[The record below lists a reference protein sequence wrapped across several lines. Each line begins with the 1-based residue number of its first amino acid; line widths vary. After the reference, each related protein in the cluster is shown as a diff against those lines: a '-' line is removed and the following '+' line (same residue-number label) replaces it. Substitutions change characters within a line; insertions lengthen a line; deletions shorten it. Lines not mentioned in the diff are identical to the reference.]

1 MESINKNF
9 YNRERK
15 YILSLIFLFPF
26 ILNAQKFPLN
36 ENFYIDRIIG
46 LDSVNIYQ
54 YRLIKYPLKKDQKTN
69 YLYYLSFD
77 TDGKFDSRDS
87 GSTCGLDIY
96 KSISG
101 SYQIIDDSHILLTPK
116 LYHNSKK
123 LYPETISSK
132 SYLFFI
138 SKESEDYFKLI
149 QSKGNIKDDKKNA
162 ILSKELDKKIK
173 TYDRRSIFE
182 LCDYKPK
189 SKDNI
194 SRVDEYIRN
203 VWRKNPKDY
212 DILFV
217 AWYPDDFLVNIV
229 YNRKTKKRTLILNYV
244 AKYVE
249 NTMGHI

>member
-1 MESINKNF
+1 MKN
-9 YNRERK
+9 
-15 YILSLIFLFPF
+15 SLIVVTFAFLFSVV
-26 ILNAQKFPLN
+26 LNAQKFPLN

-77 TDGKFDSRDS
+77 SDGKFDSRDS

-101 SYQIIDDSHILLTPK
+101 SYQLIDDSHILLTPK

-123 LYPETISSK
+123 LYPLTISSK

-149 QSKGNIKDDKKNA
+149 QSKGNIKDDKKTQ
-162 ILSKELDKKIK
+162 S
-173 TYDRRSIFE
+173 YQ
-182 LCDYKPK
+182 
-189 SKDNI
+189 
-194 SRVDEYIRN
+194 
-203 VWRKNPKDY
+203 KN
-212 DILFV
+212 
-217 AWYPDDFLVNIV
+217 
-229 YNRKTKKRTLILNYV
+229 
-244 AKYVE
+244 
-249 NTMGHI
+249 